1 MLRKKTLHGPKIN
14 FDNFSLHRDKKKIQR
29 IWTDHKVCNQL
40 LYMVEDMQWYKQSW
54 ETLCE
59 TIALRSHITAE
70 EYDAI

>member
-1 MLRKKTLHGPKIN
+1 MGT
-14 FDNFSLHRDKKKIQR
+14 KKIQR

-40 LYMVEDMQWYKQSW
+40 LYMVEDMQWNKQSW

>member
-1 MLRKKTLHGPKIN
+1 MWTE
-14 FDNFSLHRDKKKIQR
+14 KIQR
-29 IWTDHKVCNQL
+29 VLTAHKVCNQL

-59 TIALRSHITAE
+59 MIALHSRITAE

>member
-1 MLRKKTLHGPKIN
+1 MGT
-14 FDNFSLHRDKKKIQR
+14 KKIQR